1 MHFAKIKEKDMATT
15 KKMTTV
21 QTSIDER
28 ETFVSLRKS
37 FADNEQ
43 DAQQKLKFLYELQ
56 RADIEIDKLM
66 QLRGELPDEVAALE
80 QEVAALKA
88 RYEREE
94 QVVEGFRTK
103 IEENKK
109 HIVEFEAEIDEYEKQ
124 LANISNSRE
133 YDSIEKEIENQKL
146 LKAIAEKD
154 IRESYEAIDNCGRE
168 LEKISNRM
176 TIREGDLEAKREE
189 LSTIVESTADE
200 EKTLLARREACT
212 AKLDER
218 TLSAYNR
225 IRESTHNHLAVVTL
239 FPRNEDGTYGDACG
253 GCYHTV
259 TPQRIIDITSGKK
272 LVICEHCGRII
283 VNPEI

>member
-1 MHFAKIKEKDMATT
+1 MTTDLINGSFWRSKIKEKDMATT

-154 IRESYEAIDNCGRE
+154 IRESYDAIDNCGRE

-200 EKTLLARREACT
+200 EKTLQARREDAQRIQQDTREHPQPPGCRH
-212 AKLDER
+212 AFPQER
-218 TLSAYNR
+218 GRHLRRCLRRLLPYCHPSAYNR
-225 IRESTHNHLAVVTL
+225 HNIRQEARDLRALWQDN
-239 FPRNEDGTYGDACG
+239 R
-253 GCYHTV
+253 
-259 TPQRIIDITSGKK
+259 
-272 LVICEHCGRII
+272 
-283 VNPEI
+283 

>member
-43 DAQQKLKFLYELQ
+43 DAQQKLKSLYELQ

-94 QVVEGFRTK
+94 QVVEGFRTT

-146 LKAIAEKD
+146 LKARAEKD